1 MTTVLIAVAVLAA
14 IFFIEMVAVAKAPV
28 GYEDENGFHF
38 APDATNPTATQEPAV
53 ADGIGCLNP
62 T

>member
-1 MTTVLIAVAVLAA
+1 MMTTVLITVAVLAA
-14 IFFIEMVAVAKAPV
+14 IFFIEMIAVSNAPV

-38 APDATNPTATQEPAV
+38 APDAKNPTAEAP
-53 ADGIGCLNP
+53 DMGESLGCLNP